1 MVIAV
6 VISAWLWLLGQCCSV
21 VAINTSSEEKEKK
34 RLTCSSS
41 NEHARALMQ
50 AVMAINTAKSKEK
63 KEKRKKEK
71 LAGLV
76 NMQRDGDRW

>member
-1 MVIAV
+1 
-6 VISAWLWLLGQCCSV
+6 
-21 VAINTSSEEKEKK
+21 
-34 RLTCSSS
+34 
-41 NEHARALMQ
+41 MQ

-76 NMQRDGDRW
+76 NMQRDGDRWWVQMCALQMRDDLPEHKQT